1 MNGNESAAESLLV
14 AIVSNDAS
22 IRNSTQRL
30 IRSFGFEQA
39 LISAIQ
45 FALRRG
51 R

>member
-1 MNGNESAAESLLV
+1 MRARLKVFSSRLDD
-14 AIVSNDAS
+14 DAS